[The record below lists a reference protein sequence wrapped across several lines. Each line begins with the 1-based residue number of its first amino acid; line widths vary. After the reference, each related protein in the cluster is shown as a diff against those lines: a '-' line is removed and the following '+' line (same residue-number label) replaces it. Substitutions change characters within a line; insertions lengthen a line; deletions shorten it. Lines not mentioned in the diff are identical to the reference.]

1 MHWSRFFWAFYVAD
15 FPVELLIFVTLGIVM
30 KTSICK
36 IMKINV
42 SWLEQSTTFYVILW
56 HIMAGKTMPSLPYDY
71 LLNDALAGGVG
82 GGWWVGSRANKANE
96 GWDRVGRSERQ
107 IGRWQPG
114 QSCLFSTLLFTFLMI
129 TREWW
134 KPMVKTPFA
143 SFWFPKVGWQWEEK
157 FVRGGFVFRFVQ
169 AQLHEWRGFD

>member
-1 MHWSRFFWAFYVAD
+1 
-15 FPVELLIFVTLGIVM
+15 
-30 KTSICK
+30 
-36 IMKINV
+36 MKINV
-42 SWLEQSTTFYVILW
+42 SWLQQSTTFYVILW

-134 KPMVKTPFA
+134 KPMEIPFA

-157 FVRGGFVFRFVQ
+157 FVRITFLRASPKDLLLWTIRSIIFKWFMTMRMIDVGVVFVFRFVQ

>member
-1 MHWSRFFWAFYVAD
+1 MHWCRVYLGIEF
-15 FPVELLIFVTLGIVM
+15 LIFVTLGFVM
-30 KTSICK
+30 KHKYMQNHENKCQLTRA
-36 IMKINV
+36 IN
-42 SWLEQSTTFYVILW
+42 YILC
-56 HIMAGKTMPSLPYDY
+56 HIVAYNGKTMPSLPYDY

-129 TREWW
+129 TREW
-134 KPMVKTPFA
+134 
-143 SFWFPKVGWQWEEK
+143 
-157 FVRGGFVFRFVQ
+157 
-169 AQLHEWRGFD
+169 